1 MLIRLFHR
9 RMLMFWDKKNSE
21 EEMKKAAQI
30 AGEQIELA
38 ESMERLINNA
48 DFRKVFFDFR
58 VKQYLNR
65 ANESLTRALMLDDV
79 DTVRKAEL
87 EIKRLTAIDWYIEK
101 ILAYY
106 QKGKQTLSAIYEEES
121 YEEKNNA

>member
-1 MLIRLFHR
+1 
-9 RMLMFWDKKNSE
+9 MFWDKKNSE

-38 ESMERLINNA
+38 ESMERLVNNA
-48 DFRKVFFDFR
+48 DFKRVFFDFR

-65 ANESLTRALMLDDV
+65 ANESLTRALMLDDM
-79 DTVRKAEL
+79 DTVKKAEL

-101 ILAYY
+101 IFAYY

-121 YEEKNNA
+121 YEKKNNT